1 MGVDYLMTY
10 HSTQFGLPGSLA
22 VEVHGEIAILRL
34 SRASKRNAIDR
45 AMAEGIDLF
54 FGELPQGI
62 RGVVV
67 HGEGDHFSA
76 GVDLS
81 ALSGSDASAAMF
93 DSRAIHRVLDRV
105 EHCPVPV
112 IAVLH
117 GAVIGLGLELAAA
130 AHIRVA
136 ERSAF
141 FALPEGIRGIFVGGG
156 AAVRLPRLIGVPR
169 MMDMMLTGRTY
180 GAEEGVA
187 LGLSQYLVEPGQGLA
202 KAVELAT
209 RIGANAPLS
218 NYAILQALP
227 RIARADPD
235 VGFLLESLMAAVA
248 VADDEAKS
256 RLRAFLEKRAEKV
269 SRG

>member
-1 MGVDYLMTY
+1 LDCKMTY
-10 HSTQFGLPGSLA
+10 HATQLGLPGSLS
-22 VEVHGEIAILRL
+22 VELRGETAILRL
-34 SRASKRNAIDR
+34 SRARKRNAIDR
-45 AMAEGIDLF
+45 AMAEGIDRF
-54 FGELPQGI
+54 FSELPQDI
-62 RGVVV
+62 HAVVI

-81 ALSGSDASAAMF
+81 AISDSDASSALF
-93 DSRAIHRVLDRV
+93 DSRSIHRVLDRI

-117 GAVIGLGLELAAA
+117 GAVVGLGLELAAA

-136 ERSAF
+136 GRDAF
-141 FALPEGIRGIFVGGG
+141 YALPEGVRGIFVGGG
-156 AAVRLPRLIGVPR
+156 AAVRVPRLIGVPR

-180 GAEEGVA
+180 SAEEGVV
-187 LGLSQYLVEPGQGLA
+187 LGFSQYLVERGQGLA
-202 KAVELAT
+202 KAIELAE
-209 RIGANAPLS
+209 RISTNAPLS
-218 NYAILQALP
+218 NYAVLQALP

-248 VADDEAKS
+248 VADDEAKM

-269 SRG
+269 SHD